1 MLQADAAA
9 CAEAPGEERAEFI
22 GAAVGVVR
30 AKGAAEVPIRRE
42 ATHHRFG
49 IASGQPVLVA
59 GDDITGVGLA
69 GLEDGRP
76 EVAPLIDRPLAAVGA
91 EHYRQVVGRFGDH
104 RHRPRQHPPVVIQVG
119 QQFNHGPAAGTCR
132 GHGLGAG
139 VQAGQPGQVAA
150 DEPPQLAHSALPAGC
165 RLCPPAASLPHIRP
179 DESPTSAGRAA
190 APACWPPTPLCG
202 TSTPPA
208 PPNARNH

>member
-22 GAAVGVVR
+22 GAAVGVVQ

-49 IASGQPVLVA
+49 ITSGQPVLVA
-59 GDDITGVGLA
+59 GDDITGAGLA

-76 EVAPLIDRPLAAVGA
+76 DVAPLVDRPLAAVGA
-91 EHYRQVVGRFGDH
+91 EYYRQVVGRFGDH
-104 RHRPRQHPPVVIQVG
+104 RHRPRQHPPVVVQVG

-139 VQAGQPGQVAA
+139 VQAGQPASQ
-150 DEPPQLAHSALPAGC
+150 DRLRLTNRRSCRWPRTSPARG
-165 RLCPPAASLPHIRP
+165 S
-179 DESPTSAGRAA
+179 
-190 APACWPPTPLCG
+190 
-202 TSTPPA
+202 
-208 PPNARNH
+208 